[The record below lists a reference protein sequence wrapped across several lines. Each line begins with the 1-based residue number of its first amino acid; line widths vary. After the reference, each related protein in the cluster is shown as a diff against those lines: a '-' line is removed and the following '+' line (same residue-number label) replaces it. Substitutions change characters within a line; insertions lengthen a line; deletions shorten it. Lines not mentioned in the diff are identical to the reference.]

1 MTRRTLYLIVATL
14 LAATSAEAQRSH
26 LGILAGPTAGM
37 MSGSYVDAS
46 SGVEMGFSFLITLDR
61 EFGDILAVTVGAGWV
76 QKGGRRLALADM
88 ADTVGTYG
96 YQTSYVE
103 VPVSLS
109 AKFRLA
115 NGRLSL
121 APHAGLAVGFGMG
134 CKWKHGEQFE
144 FEGTC
149 AADKPG
155 GELSS
160 IDVGI
165 PIGVTFAVEFPGG
178 SRFTIADVGYEL
190 GLSNVLC
197 GAEAAGQSVKNGV
210 FSYRFGFAVPLY

>member
-1 MTRRTLYLIVATL
+1 MNRRTLYLVVATL
-14 LAATSAEAQRSH
+14 FAATSAEAQRSH

-46 SGVEMGFSFLITLDR
+46 SGVEMGFSFLATLDR
-61 EFGDILAVTVGAGWV
+61 EFGDVLAVTVGAGWV
-76 QKGGRRLALADM
+76 QKGGRRLVLAE
-88 ADTVGTYG
+88 TVGTHG

-121 APHAGLAVGFGMG
+121 APHAGVAVGFGMG
-134 CKWKHGEQFE
+134 CKWKPGEQFE

-149 AADKPG
+149 AADEPG

-190 GLSNVLC
+190 GLSNVLS
-197 GAEAAGQSVKNGV
+197 GAEATGQSVKNGV